1 MAAEYRRHPDNER
14 HETDSTPEAENISRS
29 PELSNLKHP
38 PRGLCE
44 SGSPDPQRR
53 EVADMRHDDTTPDDT
68 HECGEREQV
77 RGILGLLLS
86 LPVSALARLQA
97 AARWL

>member
-1 MAAEYRRHPDNER
+1 MAAEYRRQPDDER
-14 HETDSTPEAENISRS
+14 HETDSTPEAEKISRS
-29 PELSNLKHP
+29 PELSNL
-38 PRGLCE
+38 
-44 SGSPDPQRR
+44 
-53 EVADMRHDDTTPDDT
+53 ADMRHDDTTPDDT

-97 AARWL
+97 

>member
-14 HETDSTPEAENISRS
+14 HETDSTPENISRS
-29 PELSNLKHP
+29 PELSNL
-38 PRGLCE
+38 
-44 SGSPDPQRR
+44 
-53 EVADMRHDDTTPDDT
+53 ADMRHDDTTPDDT

-97 AARWL
+97 